1 MVLARSRHR
10 QILNSPTSLNVRKK
24 QMNTIRDEARTVEE
38 ITHPETWVD
47 LYADSL
53 FRYALLRIAD
63 KAVAEELVQET
74 FVSAL
79 SSLGNS
85 RFRGESACKTW
96 LTGILKYK
104 LLDHLRQKY
113 RHHAKPLEIIRED
126 EIEESFDVR
135 GNWRIK
141 PGQWGVNPEKHYE
154 QQELMLIIMECI
166 AALGE
171 RQADAFRLREL
182 DGEEA
187 EEICKILKI
196 SSTNYWVLM
205 HRARLSMRRCMELH
219 WQQELLGR
227 TSKIQ

>member
-1 MVLARSRHR
+1 MSAIHEESQSPAR
-10 QILNSPTSLNVRKK
+10 IGN
-24 QMNTIRDEARTVEE
+24 
-38 ITHPETWVD
+38 PETWVD

-53 FRYALLRIAD
+53 FRYALFRIAD

-74 FVSAL
+74 FVAAL

-96 LTGILKYK
+96 LTGILKHK
-104 LLDHLRQKY
+104 LLDHLRKKY
-113 RHHAKPLEIIRED
+113 RHQAKSLEVIRED
-126 EIEESFDVR
+126 EIEDSFDAR
-135 GNWRIK
+135 GNWRVK

-154 QQELMLIIMECI
+154 RQELMFIIMECI

-187 EEICKILKI
+187 DEICKVLKI
-196 SSTNYWVLM
+196 STTHYWVLM
-205 HRARLSMRRCMELH
+205 HRARLSIRRCMELH
-219 WQQELLGR
+219 WPQDSLRR
-227 TSKIQ
+227 TK

>member
-1 MVLARSRHR
+1 MTAITEEHR
-10 QILNSPTSLNVRKK
+10 T
-24 QMNTIRDEARTVEE
+24 AEE
-38 ITHPETWVD
+38 SSNPETWID

-53 FRYALLRIAD
+53 FHYALFRIAD

-74 FVSAL
+74 FVAAL

-96 LTGILKYK
+96 LTGILKHK

-113 RHHAKPLEIIRED
+113 RHQAKPLEVISED
-126 EIEESFDVR
+126 GIEDSFDAR
-135 GNWRIK
+135 GNWRVK

-187 EEICKILKI
+187 EEICKVLKI
-196 SSTNYWVLM
+196 SATNYWVLM
-205 HRARLSMRRCMELH
+205 HRARLAMRRCVELH
-219 WQQELLGR
+219 WPREFLRR
-227 TSKIQ
+227 TR

>member
-1 MVLARSRHR
+1 
-10 QILNSPTSLNVRKK
+10 
-24 QMNTIRDEARTVEE
+24 MNIIHEEALTAEE
-38 ITHPETWVD
+38 SANPETWVD

-74 FVSAL
+74 FVAAL

-96 LTGILKYK
+96 LTGILKHK
-104 LLDHLRQKY
+104 LLDHFRQKY
-113 RHHAKPLEIIRED
+113 RHQASSIDVIRED
-126 EIEESFDVR
+126 EIEDSFDTR
-135 GNWRIK
+135 GNWRVK
-141 PGQWGVNPEKHYE
+141 PGQWGLNPEKHYE

-187 EEICKILKI
+187 EEICKVLKI
-196 SSTNYWVLM
+196 SSANYWVLM
-205 HRARLSMRRCMELH
+205 HRARLAMRRCMELH
-219 WQQELLGR
+219 WPPEFLRR
-227 TSKIQ
+227 TR

>member
-1 MVLARSRHR
+1 MRAIHEES
-10 QILNSPTSLNVRKK
+10 QSPAGIGN
-24 QMNTIRDEARTVEE
+24 
-38 ITHPETWVD
+38 PETWVE

-53 FRYALLRIAD
+53 FHYALFRIAD

-74 FVSAL
+74 FVAAL

-96 LTGILKYK
+96 LTGILKHK

-113 RHHAKPLEIIRED
+113 RHQAKPLEVIRED
-126 EIEESFDVR
+126 EIEDSFDAR
-135 GNWRIK
+135 GNWRVK
-141 PGQWGVNPEKHYE
+141 PGQWGVNPEKLYE
-154 QQELMLIIMECI
+154 QQELTRIIMECI

-187 EEICKILKI
+187 EDICKVLNI
-196 SSTNYWVLM
+196 SVTNYWVLM

-219 WQQELLGR
+219 WPQEFLRR
-227 TSKIQ
+227 TR

>member
-1 MVLARSRHR
+1 
-10 QILNSPTSLNVRKK
+10 
-24 QMNTIRDEARTVEE
+24 MNIIHEEARTVEE
-38 ITHPETWVD
+38 SANPETWVD

-74 FVSAL
+74 FVAAL
-79 SSLGNS
+79 STAGNS

-96 LTGILKYK
+96 LTGILKHK

-113 RHHAKPLEIIRED
+113 RHQASSIDVIREN
-126 EIEESFDVR
+126 EIEDSFDAR
-135 GNWRIK
+135 GNWRVK
-141 PGQWGVNPEKHYE
+141 PGKWGNPEKHYE

-187 EEICKILKI
+187 EEICKVLKI
-196 SSTNYWVLM
+196 SAANYWVLM
-205 HRARLSMRRCMELH
+205 HRARLAMRRCMELH
-219 WQQELLGR
+219 WP
-227 TSKIQ
+227 

>member
-1 MVLARSRHR
+1 MRAIHEES
-10 QILNSPTSLNVRKK
+10 QSPAEFGN
-24 QMNTIRDEARTVEE
+24 
-38 ITHPETWVD
+38 PETWVD

-53 FRYALLRIAD
+53 FHYALLRVAD

-74 FVSAL
+74 FVAAL
-79 SSLGNS
+79 SSLGNN

-96 LTGILKYK
+96 LTGILKHK

-113 RHHAKPLEIIRED
+113 RHQAKPLEVIRED
-126 EIEESFDVR
+126 EIEDSFDAR
-135 GNWRIK
+135 GNWRVK
-141 PGQWGVNPEKHYE
+141 PGQWGGNPEKHYE

-187 EEICKILKI
+187 EDICKVLKI

-219 WQQELLGR
+219 WPQEVLRR
-227 TSKIQ
+227 TR